1 MPAALGVVT
10 VAAGGLPVVISANG
24 RGLPVTEVT
33 GSAKLGL
40 AVTQVTLPKGGMPVV
55 YVLAAAAAGP
65 LLSPN
70 NMTAN
75 NLPAPYVALA
85 SNEYANP
92 TFAAFQAFAPTGDWS
107 TTGISLPQW
116 IQIDLGTAKTVA
128 SYSMTTRSDGLFRQW
143 IDWTLSGGPDGV
155 AWTMV
160 DTRTGVATVGAGVM
174 RLFTL
179 STPQTYRYWRWTVTA
194 SGFDGFGADVGE
206 LALYG
211 P

>member
-40 AVTQVTLPKGGMPVV
+40 AVTQVALPKGGLPVV
-55 YVLAAAAAGP
+55 YVTGAAGAGP

-75 NLPAPYVALA
+75 NLPAPFVALA
-85 SNEYANP
+85 SSEFNASHR
-92 TFAAFQAFAPTGDWS
+92 AFSAFGNGDWWS
-107 TTGISLPQW
+107 DGVSLPQW
-116 IQIDLGTAKTVA
+116 IQIDLGSTKTVA
-128 SYSMTTRSDGLFRQW
+128 SYSVTTRSDSVFWQW
-143 IDWTLSGGPDGV
+143 IDWTLSGGPDGI
-155 AWTMV
+155 AWTVV
-160 DTRTGVATVGAGVM
+160 DTRTGVAEVGPGVM

-179 STPQTYRYWRWTVTA
+179 STPQTYRYWRWNVTT
-194 SGFDGFGADVGE
+194 GAGNNLGAEVGD

>member
-40 AVTQVTLPKGGMPVV
+40 RVTQVALPKGGLPVV
-55 YVLAAAAAGP
+55 YVLGASGAGP

-75 NLPAPYVALA
+75 NLPAPFVASA
-85 SNEYANP
+85 SNEYAVP
-92 TFAAFQAFAPTGDWS
+92 SFAAFQAFSPGGDWS
-107 TTGISLPQW
+107 TTGIALPQW
-116 IQIDLGTAKTVA
+116 IQIDLGSAKTVA
-128 SYSMTTRSDGLFRQW
+128 SYSTTTRSDGVFRQW
-143 IDWTLSGGPDGV
+143 IDWTLSGGPDGI
-155 AWTMV
+155 AWTVV
-160 DTRTGVATVGAGVM
+160 DTRTGVTAVGTSVM
-174 RLFTL
+174 RLYTL

-194 SGFDGFGADVGE
+194 SGFDSNGADVGE

>member
-40 AVTQVTLPKGGMPVV
+40 PVTQVALPKGGLPVV
-55 YVLAAAAAGP
+55 YVVGTGTGP
-65 LLSPN
+65 LLTPN
-70 NMTAN
+70 NMTGP
-75 NLPAPYVALA
+75 NLPAPFVALA
-85 SNEYANP
+85 SSEFDGSHPAFTAFGNGNWWS
-92 TFAAFQAFAPTGDWS
+92 AAVGM
-107 TTGISLPQW
+107 PQW

-128 SYSMTTRSDGLFRQW
+128 SYSVTTRSDNVVWQW
-143 IDWTLSGGPDGV
+143 VDWTLSGGPDGI
-155 AWTMV
+155 AWTVV
-160 DTRTGVATVGAGVM
+160 DTRTGVAEVGPGVM

-179 STPQTYRYWRWTVTA
+179 SSQQTYRYWRWTVSLTA
-194 SGFDGFGADVGE
+194 GDHTGAEVGD